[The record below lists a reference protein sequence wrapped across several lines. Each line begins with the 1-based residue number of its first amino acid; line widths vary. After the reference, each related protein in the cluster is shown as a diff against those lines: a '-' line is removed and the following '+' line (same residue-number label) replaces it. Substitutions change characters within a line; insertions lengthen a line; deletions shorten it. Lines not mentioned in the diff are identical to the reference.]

1 MLCLVEQPQGMSAL
15 CLVAFL
21 VLRMT
26 TEASPCVEHWVGPP
40 SEKELLSDGLPGP
53 GSSTWIQRGEV
64 PPHLLQ
70 AGASLLR
77 GLLCSGLLL
86 NSVNQF
92 CQWYLS
98 LECSCH
104 HLPGLLLIGHLPP
117 GRQDSS
123 HQEHCSPKH
132 WGQDGQLLSAKAT
145 RWLEPTAR
153 VICPGGTEQ
162 QEVKGK

>member
-1 MLCLVEQPQGMSAL
+1 MWSTGWGHHRRKSYCQMASQDQGA
-15 CLVAFL
+15 A
-21 VLRMT
+21 
-26 TEASPCVEHWVGPP
+26 H
-40 SEKELLSDGLPGP
+40 
-53 GSSTWIQRGEV
+53 GSRGEKS
-64 PPHLLQ
+64 PHLLQ

-92 CQWYLS
+92 CQWCLS